1 MFPQL
6 SFVLPKATNAKPSRT
21 SMRNFRTL
29 LCYPMTIAAL
39 ALMAYTAVSKTA
51 MSVTGDV
58 WLDDFSIT
66 FENEESLEFSDL
78 VADNFRVDGRRVPAS
93 VYRVA
98 KPADPELENGN
109 QLCGSGDVTYVANWA
124 SGKGMSAIAVF
135 TGRNPPKSNTEMCAL
150 YTYEDPQ

>member
-1 MFPQL
+1 
-6 SFVLPKATNAKPSRT
+6 
-21 SMRNFRTL
+21 MRNFL
-29 LCYPMTIAAL
+29 LCYPITAA
-39 ALMAYTAVSKTA
+39 AMILMASSVHAQETDRYTAVSKTA

-58 WLDDFSIT
+58 WLDDFGIT
-66 FENEESLEFSDL
+66 FENEETLEFSDL
-78 VADNFRVDGRRVPAS
+78 VADNFRVDGRRVPGS

-135 TGRNPPKSNTEMCAL
+135 TGKNPPKSSAEMCAL
-150 YTYEDPQ
+150 YTYEDPK

>member
-1 MFPQL
+1 
-6 SFVLPKATNAKPSRT
+6 
-21 SMRNFRTL
+21 MRNFRTL

-39 ALMAYTAVSKTA
+39 ALMASSVHGQEAEHYTAVSKTA

-135 TGRNPPKSNTEMCAL
+135 TGRNPPKSNAELCAL